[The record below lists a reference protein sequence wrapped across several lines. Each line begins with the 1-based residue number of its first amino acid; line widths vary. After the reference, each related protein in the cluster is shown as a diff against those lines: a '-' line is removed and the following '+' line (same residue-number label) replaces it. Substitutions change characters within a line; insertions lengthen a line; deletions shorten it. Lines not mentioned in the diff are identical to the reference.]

1 MSILDRI
8 KSAFYF
14 TCIMIYTLIGAILLF
29 SLFPFFRRRK
39 YVDHLMRAWI
49 WAIIKTL
56 GVKITVEGKE
66 NIEPDGSYVFVANH
80 QSLLDIPALFIAIPA
95 RLRMLAK
102 KELFRIPVFG
112 WGLSAVGH
120 IVINR
125 ENREKALKSVDNAI
139 ERLKTENI
147 AVVVFPE
154 GTRSPD
160 GKIHKFKKGGFV
172 LAIRSERPVVPVTII
187 GSRDI
192 LSKKSF
198 KLNKGTIH
206 VIIDKP
212 IPTEGMTFKDR
223 GALAKQAHDIIEN
236 RFNAFNGVSGK

>member
-1 MSILDRI
+1 
-8 KSAFYF
+8 
-14 TCIMIYTLIGAILLF
+14 MIYTLIGAILLF

-49 WAIIKTL
+49 WSMVKTL

-66 NIEPDGSYVFVANH
+66 NIETDASYVFVANH

-102 KELFRIPVFG
+102 KELFRIPIFG
-112 WGLSAVGH
+112 WGMTAVGH
-120 IVINR
+120 IAIDR
-125 ENREKALKSVDNAI
+125 ENKEKALKSIDHAI
-139 ERLKTENI
+139 ERLKRENI

-160 GKIHKFKKGGFV
+160 GAIHPFKKGGYV
-172 LAIRSERPVVPVTII
+172 LALRSERPVVPVTII
-187 GSRDI
+187 GSRSI
-192 LSKKSF
+192 LSKRSF

-212 IPTEGMTFKDR
+212 IPTEGMTLKDR
-223 GALAKQAHDIIEN
+223 GALVKQTQEIIEN
-236 RFNAFNGVSGK
+236 RFNSAGDNSGK